1 MQIRWKAFILSWSK
15 AMGNPAQKPAGAG
28 EYTAKEMTELNSM
41 DHNIK
46 KYGEYLKDQ
55 EKSENTIR
63 KYTHDAEGFAEY
75 CDGRKPDR
83 EIVLAYKRHLL
94 EKYKISSVNS
104 MLIAVN
110 GFLTF
115 IGCGNMKVHSCR
127 QQRQIF
133 RSEQKE
139 LNREDYEELIR
150 AATKNGKHRLACILQ
165 TMGSTGIRI
174 GELDHITVEAVERG
188 AAVIRSKGKERVIP
202 LTEALCSLLQ
212 SYCSREGICSGP
224 VFVTRGGRP
233 VDRRNV
239 WMDMKR
245 LSRDANISESKVFPH
260 NLRHLFAT
268 SFYEKEHDLVRLADF
283 LGHSSVET
291 TRYYTMISSREACM
305 RQLELGMVLEQTV
318 SDHES
323 EKTDC

>member
-1 MQIRWKAFILSWSK
+1 M
-15 AMGNPAQKPAGAG
+15 
-28 EYTAKEMTELNSM
+28 
-41 DHNIK
+41 
-46 KYGEYLKDQ
+46 
-55 EKSENTIR
+55 
-63 KYTHDAEGFAEY
+63 
-75 CDGRKPDR
+75 
-83 EIVLAYKRHLL
+83 
-94 EKYKISSVNS
+94 
-104 MLIAVN
+104 
-110 GFLTF
+110 
-115 IGCGNMKVHSCR
+115 
-127 QQRQIF
+127 
-133 RSEQKE
+133 
-139 LNREDYEELIR
+139 
-150 AATKNGKHRLACILQ
+150 
-165 TMGSTGIRI
+165 
-174 GELDHITVEAVERG
+174 
-188 AAVIRSKGKERVIP
+188 IRSKGKERVIP

>member
-1 MQIRWKAFILSWSK
+1 M
-15 AMGNPAQKPAGAG
+15 
-28 EYTAKEMTELNSM
+28 NSM

-46 KYGEYLKDQ
+46 KYREYLKDQ

-75 CDGRKPDR
+75 CDGREPDR
-83 EIVLAYKRHLL
+83 EIVLAYKRYLL

-174 GELDHITVEAVERG
+174 GELDHITVEAVW
-188 AAVIRSKGKERVIP
+188 A
-202 LTEALCSLLQ
+202 
-212 SYCSREGICSGP
+212 
-224 VFVTRGGRP
+224 GGG
-233 VDRRNV
+233 
-239 WMDMKR
+239 
-245 LSRDANISESKVFPH
+245 
-260 NLRHLFAT
+260 LFA
-268 SFYEKEHDLVRLADF
+268 
-283 LGHSSVET
+283 SSS
-291 TRYYTMISSREACM
+291 YSAAA
-305 RQLELGMVLEQTV
+305 
-318 SDHES
+318 
-323 EKTDC
+323 

>member
-1 MQIRWKAFILSWSK
+1 MQIRREAFILSRSK

-28 EYTAKEMTELNSM
+28 EHTAKEMTELNSM

-46 KYGEYLKDQ
+46 KYREYLKDQ

-75 CDGRKPDR
+75 CDGREPDR

-150 AATKNGKHRLACILQ
+150 AATKNGKHRLACIYRLW
-165 TMGSTGIRI
+165 
-174 GELDHITVEAVERG
+174 EA
-188 AAVIRSKGKERVIP
+188 
-202 LTEALCSLLQ
+202 
-212 SYCSREGICSGP
+212 REY
-224 VFVTRGGRP
+224 
-233 VDRRNV
+233 
-239 WMDMKR
+239 
-245 LSRDANISESKVFPH
+245 ES
-260 NLRHLFAT
+260 A
-268 SFYEKEHDLVRLADF
+268 SW
-283 LGHSSVET
+283 
-291 TRYYTMISSREACM
+291 II
-305 RQLELGMVLEQTV
+305 
-318 SDHES
+318 
-323 EKTDC
+323 

>member
-1 MQIRWKAFILSWSK
+1 MRNIFEIRK
-15 AMGNPAQKPAGAG
+15 
-28 EYTAKEMTELNSM
+28 
-41 DHNIK
+41 
-46 KYGEYLKDQ
+46 
-55 EKSENTIR
+55 KSEYTIR
-63 KYTHDAEGFAEY
+63 KYVHDAESFAAY
-75 CDGRKPDR
+75 CDGREPDR
-83 EIVLAYKRHLL
+83 EIVLAYKKHLL

-110 GFLTF
+110 VFLTF
-115 IGCGNMKVHSCR
+115 IGCGNLKVHSCR

-139 LNREDYEELIR
+139 LNREDYEELIW
-150 AATKNGKHRLACILQ
+150 AAKKSGKHRLACILQ

-174 GELDHITVEAVERG
+174 SELDNITVEAVERG

-202 LTEALCSLLQ
+202 LTPALRSLLQ
-212 SYCSREGICSGP
+212 SYCSREEIGSGP

-245 LSRDANISESKVFPH
+245 LSRDANVWESKVFPH

-291 TRYYTMISSREACM
+291 TRYYTMISSRQACM
-305 RQLELGMVLEQTV
+305 RQLELGMVLEQTIP
-318 SDHES
+318 EN
-323 EKTDC
+323 E